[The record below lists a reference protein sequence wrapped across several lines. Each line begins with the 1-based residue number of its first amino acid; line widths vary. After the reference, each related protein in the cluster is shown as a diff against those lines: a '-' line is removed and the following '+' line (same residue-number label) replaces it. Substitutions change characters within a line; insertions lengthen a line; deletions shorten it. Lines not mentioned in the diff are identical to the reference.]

1 MNEKHVALL
10 YGQAGSG
17 KTVNSVRVPG
27 KTLLLSS
34 DFSAVVLKQFPDCK
48 ADVEEVVHWVDKDA
62 SGKPQKC
69 FREQFEKAV
78 DSKMYDNIVI
88 DNLTD
93 LFDLAVLEYDES
105 GHYADPRKYYLIIYQ
120 QIRRLVR
127 YANSCG
133 CNVIFT
139 AWEETDQV
147 PLSSGEVVAR
157 IRPKLSMKI
166 LDSVLGLCQVIGHVE
181 HAKDKTGKERW
192 YYSYNGSQ
200 QMYAKDQLYL
210 RKSGLPENLFKGEEK
225 K

>member
-1 MNEKHVALL
+1 MSETHVALL

-27 KTLLLSS
+27 RTLLLSS

-48 ADVEEVVHWVDKDA
+48 AVVENVHHWTETDKA
-62 SGKPQKC
+62 GKEQLC
-69 FREQFEKAV
+69 FRQQFEKAV
-78 DSKMYDNIVI
+78 DSKKYDNIVI

-105 GHYADPRKYYLIIYQ
+105 GRYNDPRKYYLIIYQ

-127 YANSCG
+127 YANGCG

-139 AWEETDQV
+139 AWEETDEI
-147 PLSSGEVVAR
+147 PLSTGEIVVR
-157 IRPKLSMKI
+157 VRPKLSMKI
-166 LDSVLGLCQVIGHVE
+166 LDSVLGLCQIVGHVE
-181 HAKDKTGKERW
+181 HAKDKNGVERW
-192 YYSYNGSQ
+192 YYAYNGSQ
-200 QMYAKDQLYL
+200 RMYAKDQLYL
-210 RKSGLPENLFKGEEK
+210 RKSGLPENLFKGDK